1 MGSCVNWILEGN
13 KTRKKIIIYLLGTYQ
28 YIVEP
33 LHRKYAIMFMHESSM
48 GCERLNL
55 SDSMHVQNKIMQCRS
70 TYMLGAT

>member
-13 KTRKKIIIYLLGTYQ
+13 KTRKKIIILLSGTYQ

-48 GCERLNL
+48 SCER
-55 SDSMHVQNKIMQCRS
+55 
-70 TYMLGAT
+70 